1 MEKQKS
7 NSKPMPGKAQPK
19 QQAKKAP
26 QTAAKKK

>member
-1 MEKQKS
+1 MGQQKS
-7 NSKPMPGKAQPK
+7 NSKPMSAKAQPK

>member
-1 MEKQKS
+1 MGQQKS
-7 NSKPMPGKAQPK
+7 NSKPSPAKVQPK